1 MTKRSTTWVREF
13 KFKNA
18 FVEGIQCSVNIKL
31 LETVK
36 KDKHN
41 NLELIPNALG
51 TMRIYL
57 TASQSI
63 MTNIHRICGALFI
76 LS

>member
-36 KDKHN
+36 KIN
-41 NLELIPNALG
+41 IIILNLFP
-51 TMRIYL
+51 MY
-57 TASQSI
+57 
-63 MTNIHRICGALFI
+63 
-76 LS
+76 